1 MDTSVSLLHFPTYKI
16 DVVSLSLGGNRAI
29 RSSSRTQNQRDF
41 QWKLLNSFCRAST
54 LKEWAMN
61 DLHSLLP
68 VYLGVELYY
77 TKSAC
82 SCRSRAQWNMPTFS
96 HCESRCGWNCW
107 QEARAEGQ
115 MQIFHISFFKCL
127 FQLRQGWYLARKYY
141 TNLMKGVI
149 GWVGTEASVTY
160 SSS

>member
-1 MDTSVSLLHFPTYKI
+1 MDTAVSLLHFPTYKI
-16 DVVSLSLGGNRAI
+16 GVFSLSFGGNREDMFFL
-29 RSSSRTQNQRDF
+29 QHQRDF
-41 QWKLLNSFCRAST
+41 QWKLLLNSFCRAST

-61 DLHSLLP
+61 DLHSLFP
-68 VYLGVELYY
+68 AYLGVELYY

-82 SCRSRAQWNMPTFS
+82 SCRSRAQWNTPTFS

-127 FQLRQGWYLARKYY
+127 FQLRQGWYLAREYY

-149 GWVGTEASVTY
+149 GWGTEASVTY